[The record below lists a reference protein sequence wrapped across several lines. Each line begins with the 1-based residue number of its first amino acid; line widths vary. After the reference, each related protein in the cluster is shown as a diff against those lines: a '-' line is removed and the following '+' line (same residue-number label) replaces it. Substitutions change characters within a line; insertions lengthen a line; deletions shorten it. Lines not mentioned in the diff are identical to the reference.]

1 MIVVPREQ
9 HEVIMS
15 FFKRTRI
22 REFSVAA
29 SRDLHN
35 AFETARNG
43 SFVLARDRGFLQ
55 KQLRP
60 HLLHQSH
67 EARMIWGQWIA
78 HYLSEKFCVGTSI
91 THTQPIYLVT
101 LCDINCV
108 TSIEDKHPDIRRFKT
123 RLQRGLKG
131 LSYIG
136 AIEPANYT
144 NVQSGSRI
152 DGKRCMFWHLHV
164 LVWDISKRDLR
175 ERLDDLES
183 SGKYLAI
190 TEQFPAVHMV
200 KIKPGEL
207 PNTVG
212 YIFKP
217 PANAYRLSLYDGVR
231 YKMPVTLA
239 KQGQKRLRPGER
251 VRLFH
256 IMKEMSLWELAVAG
270 GDGTPLLNA
279 IRKSARDECGYTEM
293 KVQKYAHDRA
303 IKQRT
308 KTVANGDKRRKSR
321 K

>member
-1 MIVVPREQ
+1 MIFMPREQ
-9 HEVIMS
+9 HEVIMP
-15 FFKRTRI
+15 FFKSTRI
-22 REFSVAA
+22 RKFSVAA
-29 SRDLHN
+29 SRDLHD

-43 SFVLARDRGFLQ
+43 SSILARDRDFLQ

-60 HLLHQSH
+60 HLLHHSH
-67 EARMIWGQWIA
+67 EARMIWGGLIA
-78 HYLSEKFCVGTSI
+78 HYLSAKFTVGTSI
-91 THTQPIYLVT
+91 TQPEPIYLVT

-108 TSIEDKHPDIRRFKT
+108 TSIRDRLPNIRRFKA
-123 RLQRGLKG
+123 RLQSGLKG

-136 AIEPANYT
+136 AIEPAYYT

-152 DGKRCMFWHLHV
+152 DGKKCIFWHLHV

-175 ERLDDLES
+175 ERLDDLEA

-190 TEQFPAVHMV
+190 TEQFSGTHMK

-239 KQGQKRLRPGER
+239 RQGQKRLRPGER
-251 VRLFH
+251 LRLFH
-256 IMKEMSLWELAVAG
+256 IMKEMSLWHLAVAG
-270 GDGTPLLNA
+270 GDGTPLLTA
-279 IRKSARDECGYTEM
+279 ITKSAREECGYTQM
-293 KVQKYAHDRA
+293 KAREYAQAKA
-303 IKQRT
+303 IKKRM
-308 KTVANGDKRRKSR
+308 KTVAV
-321 K
+321 